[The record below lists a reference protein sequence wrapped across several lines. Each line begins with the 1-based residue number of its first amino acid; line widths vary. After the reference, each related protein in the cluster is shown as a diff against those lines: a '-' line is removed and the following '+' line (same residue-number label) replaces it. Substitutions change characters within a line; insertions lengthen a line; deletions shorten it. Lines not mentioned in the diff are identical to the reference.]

1 MVHLC
6 KAKNAQLGI
15 IESKKRHFQ
24 CSHLSIKTPSSHPIH
39 AISIQNQSKLLAQK
53 TKNPI
58 FFGGGVP
65 FHGSVREINQ
75 PS

>member
-1 MVHLC
+1 MLHLC
-6 KAKNAQLGI
+6 SYKNAQLGI
-15 IESKKRHFQ
+15 IDQKNAILNAPIFQSKRHHFIPFMPF
-24 CSHLSIKTPSSHPIH
+24 SM
-39 AISIQNQSKLLAQK
+39 QNQSKLLAQK